1 MEKKRKRN
9 RPAGSTQVERC
20 RKVRGNVFFPP
31 WQWAQESA
39 GWPALLRRG
48 PPGRKFPHVRR
59 TLRETCTQPPPPPLP
74 PASKVRRRERLR
86 GVCRLCSIPDVPGRV
101 GTLLRPVGRKSAALQ
116 PLVSGC
122 FVFFLSLFDKEMQI
136 SHRPD
141 RLLAVFFLPRVS
153 VISRGNRSEPD
164 GGSSDG
170 RGQDEAVEPLRARR
184 SDSSFS
190 TLEQEPVLTF
200 APEISPRAS
209 AWLQ

>member
-74 PASKVRRRERLR
+74 PASKVRRGERLR

-122 FVFFLSLFDKEMQI
+122 FGFFCLCLTRKCRSVIVLMDCSLFFSSLVFRSSRVATDPNQMEAGQTAAAKT
-136 SHRPD
+136 RPSSRCVRAAPTLVFP
-141 RLLAVFFLPRVS
+141 RL
-153 VISRGNRSEPD
+153 SR
-164 GGSSDG
+164 
-170 RGQDEAVEPLRARR
+170 
-184 SDSSFS
+184 
-190 TLEQEPVLTF
+190 
-200 APEISPRAS
+200 SPF
-209 AWLQ
+209 